1 VFGHPCFNTLKP
13 TSYLRTTRFNI
24 QITTF
29 CPHST
34 LYVLCG
40 SQNKRHYFLYSVNWF
55 VFITETECLS
65 SVMGHVKAQVVSRR
79 SLAAE
84 ARVQSQVMCGQNSIA
99 TDFSP
104 SISVCPR
111 PYHSTDASYSCS
123 STGSPYQKDKRAKHR
138 NLPKS
143 SALSEFSS
151 LIMSA
156 LIYILR

>member
-1 VFGHPCFNTLKP
+1 MFGHPCFNTLKP

-65 SVMGHVKAQVVSRR
+65 SVIGRVMAQAVSRR
-79 SLAAE
+79 SLTAE
-84 ARVQSQVMCGQNSIA
+84 VRVQSQVMWTKYFCDRFLSEYFGL
-99 TDFSP
+99 P
-104 SISVCPR
+104 RSISFHQRSIFLFIYLLSLPERQTVEAQEP
-111 PYHSTDASYSCS
+111 SKKQS
-123 STGSPYQKDKRAKHR
+123 SFGNQ
-138 NLPKS
+138 
-143 SALSEFSS
+143 EE
-151 LIMSA
+151 
-156 LIYILR
+156 